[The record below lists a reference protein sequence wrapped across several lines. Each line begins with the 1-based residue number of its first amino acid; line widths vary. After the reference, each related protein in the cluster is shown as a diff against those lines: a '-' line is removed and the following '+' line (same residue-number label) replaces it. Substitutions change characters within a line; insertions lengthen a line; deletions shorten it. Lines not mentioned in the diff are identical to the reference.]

1 MKLSR
6 IAGVLVA
13 ILLIAPALLAAE
25 DLTGKWS
32 GTFITSMNGGAPKDD
47 VAHMVLKHTGKELG
61 GSAGPSADEQWQIS
75 KGTVTVTGTAPKETT
90 KVSFDVAMGD
100 GAGPTLHFDLDL
112 VDGHLKGN
120 AKAAMDGMT
129 MTAVVDLTRLK

>member
-1 MKLSR
+1 MKLNR
-6 IAGVLVA
+6 IASALVA

-32 GTFITSMNGGAPKDD
+32 GSFVTSMNGGTPKDD
-47 VAHMVLKHTGKELG
+47 VAYMVLKQTGKELG
-61 GSAGPSADEQWQIS
+61 GSAGPSADQQWQIS
-75 KGTVTVTGTAPKETT
+75 KGTITVTGTAPKETT

-120 AKAAMDGMT
+120 AKAAMDGME
-129 MTAVVDLTRLK
+129 MSAVVDVARVK